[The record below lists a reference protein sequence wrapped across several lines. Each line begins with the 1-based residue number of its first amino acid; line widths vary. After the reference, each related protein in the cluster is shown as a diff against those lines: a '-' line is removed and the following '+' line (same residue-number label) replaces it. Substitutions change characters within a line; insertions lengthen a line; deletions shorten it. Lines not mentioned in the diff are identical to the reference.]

1 MLYIKELVKV
11 RLLHILP
18 TLNRVCETNLTLAVR
33 VTLLYGLDLYLAHE
47 SSAAAAPLC
56 PF

>member
-1 MLYIKELVKV
+1 MLYKKELVKV